1 MCGCVLNYFMN
12 QIKYSFDMSKF
23 GLGKHDHMKVY
34 QVQMLAFR
42 SILNITKE
50 SRLKTQLTITF
61 LLGHAWIPKLKF

>member
-23 GLGKHDHMKVY
+23 GLGQHDHIKAY
-34 QVQMLAFR
+34 RVQILACR

-50 SRLKTQLTITF
+50 TR
-61 LLGHAWIPKLKF
+61 PKPN